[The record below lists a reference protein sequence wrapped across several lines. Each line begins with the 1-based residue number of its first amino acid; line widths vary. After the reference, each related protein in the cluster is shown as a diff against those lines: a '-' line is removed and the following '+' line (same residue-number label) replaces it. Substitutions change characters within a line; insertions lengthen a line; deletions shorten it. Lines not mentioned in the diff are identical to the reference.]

1 MEEKSDLAFAVL
13 ESLQKVGILSDLILI
28 GSWCHLFYKHYFND
42 APEIPLVRTLDMDF
56 LIPRQRRT
64 HKEVDVPQLL
74 SQMGFETV
82 VSYPSGY
89 KKFIHPDLTVEFLIP
104 ELGRGADGV
113 YEIKHLNI
121 NAQPLRFLNIL
132 QDYVTEIN
140 FKGISVKVPEPAAY
154 ALHKFIIAR
163 RRVKREKAQKDL
175 LAAKEIAEFLIQNDD
190 QKKKLRN
197 IYLSFPKKWQ
207 DKIKTS
213 TKEVS
218 PVLFQLLTSL

>member
-1 MEEKSDLAFAVL
+1 MEEKSDLAFTVL
-13 ESLQKVGILSDLILI
+13 ESLQKAGILSDLILI

-64 HKEVDVPQLL
+64 HKEVNIPQLL

-89 KKFIHPDLTVEFLIP
+89 KKFIHPDLTVEFL
-104 ELGRGADGV
+104 V
-113 YEIKHLNI
+113 
-121 NAQPLRFLNIL
+121 
-132 QDYVTEIN
+132 
-140 FKGISVKVPEPAAY
+140 
-154 ALHKFIIAR
+154 
-163 RRVKREKAQKDL
+163 
-175 LAAKEIAEFLIQNDD
+175 QNDEQ
-190 QKKKLRN
+190 QKKLIK
-197 IYLSFPKKWQ
+197 IYMSFRKKWQ

-213 TKEVS
+213 AREVS